1 MVVLRNLKKKEKCQ
15 ECGSSEGLRKCD
27 GRYPALYGTDFPEG
41 ADALHFE
48 CFRGLLCEVCEDK
61 LFEKQKYWFCAKC
74 LDPPENVVD
83 VIGCGIQPPTY
94 LLAEG
99 VLAVNSWPR
108 GGFFGDKT
116 EHPADAW
123 LRRIKENKA
132 RREIALRRLGDEE
145 LAQRKAAASEKFLRT
160 CRRASLSRGEMN
172 TFLRM
177 VHDLHDLDALLLDG
191 SSDHGALALPK
202 DIRTVEERAQGSV
215 FVDDD
220 VEVHTRYLDQSGLQ
234 QEVKLLRLYIADPL
248 QALQALLLD
257 VPAGSVYLQRRG
269 SLTPNLVD
277 GTGRA
282 LHGYELVSGSR
293 WGSLMETIQHGTF
306 LLGFGIHG
314 DGAEVGTDWYHP
326 YSITCANVPHTF
338 AKKRN
343 GAVKFALNA
352 KPVIRAPRGMVRAE
366 RLPENV
372 KVVKYNLESRSAAE
386 IMGYINARAGEVLQF
401 LVRLENGELK
411 KLPFMLRWVQHEAD
425 IEEQIKVHGL
435 KGKICLQCAG
445 VEKAMCGENC
455 GRGTANRPFMKLDEA
470 HCCLTAPRRTPLKV
484 LQEQVRLVMLSR
496 TGLPKKEVN
505 KACKDSRVR
514 PFVFNSCIAL
524 TNILPHSCG
533 GPYTLGGLDLLHGV
547 QKGPAG
553 TIVNAAV
560 ILMCKDMTKTPTF
573 KSHEDMHGR
582 QDYLLGQFKGQK
594 GQINFPNGVWGGG
607 KVGGFKGDEQLALCR
622 LLIFTIVGSSK
633 MMKTPKLRKTLL
645 RYYWLFLRLVN
656 EFKTQQFYTEEE
668 LVALEKDVRECIAGF
683 HWIMDQVQSGLG
695 EAEKNELKDAFD
707 VLKVHLFAAAS
718 RVIRENGSLPNINT
732 EAGERSLLDFK
743 ANNRLMDSSEEA
755 ILKRSYA
762 VRIDAVLNDFEQYTH
777 ESAPSAP
784 FARSTNVPPEFKNTA
799 SRLAV
804 GAPWTA
810 LCDLLHSGQNGPAV
824 SDAVLQE
831 MEDMVQREGSYFE
844 GGVFHKQSAIRACTK
859 NDVQYEVLRPGQ
871 TIRLTGDGK
880 FAQVLLPRIFH
891 ERSASTV
898 GPTALVSTF
907 RKAPTSV
914 WETGFH
920 PELPVPFLVRS
931 HLRMVPL
938 DDIVETA
945 HVIPYHGDLYLTPGL
960 EHFLHNTT
968 AEAVYR
974 GGKDREAYWQCPRR
988 DCTGRKPYPR
998 DGPLVFLCPLCG
1010 FSFPD
1015 LPA

>member
-1 MVVLRNLKKKEKCQ
+1 
-15 ECGSSEGLRKCD
+15 
-27 GRYPALYGTDFPEG
+27 
-41 ADALHFE
+41 
-48 CFRGLLCEVCEDK
+48 
-61 LFEKQKYWFCAKC
+61 
-74 LDPPENVVD
+74 
-83 VIGCGIQPPTY
+83 
-94 LLAEG
+94 
-99 VLAVNSWPR
+99 
-108 GGFFGDKT
+108 
-116 EHPADAW
+116 
-123 LRRIKENKA
+123 
-132 RREIALRRLGDEE
+132 
-145 LAQRKAAASEKFLRT
+145 
-160 CRRASLSRGEMN
+160 
-172 TFLRM
+172 
-177 VHDLHDLDALLLDG
+177 
-191 SSDHGALALPK
+191 
-202 DIRTVEERAQGSV
+202 
-215 FVDDD
+215 
-220 VEVHTRYLDQSGLQ
+220 
-234 QEVKLLRLYIADPL
+234 
-248 QALQALLLD
+248 
-257 VPAGSVYLQRRG
+257 
-269 SLTPNLVD
+269 
-277 GTGRA
+277 
-282 LHGYELVSGSR
+282 
-293 WGSLMETIQHGTF
+293 
-306 LLGFGIHG
+306 
-314 DGAEVGTDWYHP
+314 
-326 YSITCANVPHTF
+326 
-338 AKKRN
+338 
-343 GAVKFALNA
+343 
-352 KPVIRAPRGMVRAE
+352 
-366 RLPENV
+366 
-372 KVVKYNLESRSAAE
+372 
-386 IMGYINARAGEVLQF
+386 
-401 LVRLENGELK
+401 
-411 KLPFMLRWVQHEAD
+411 
-425 IEEQIKVHGL
+425 
-435 KGKICLQCAG
+435 
-445 VEKAMCGENC
+445 
-455 GRGTANRPFMKLDEA
+455 
-470 HCCLTAPRRTPLKV
+470 
-484 LQEQVRLVMLSR
+484 
-496 TGLPKKEVN
+496 
-505 KACKDSRVR
+505 
-514 PFVFNSCIAL
+514 
-524 TNILPHSCG
+524 
-533 GPYTLGGLDLLHGV
+533 
-547 QKGPAG
+547 
-553 TIVNAAV
+553 
-560 ILMCKDMTKTPTF
+560 
-573 KSHEDMHGR
+573 
-582 QDYLLGQFKGQK
+582 
-594 GQINFPNGVWGGG
+594 
-607 KVGGFKGDEQLALCR
+607 
-622 LLIFTIVGSSK
+622 
-633 MMKTPKLRKTLL
+633 MMKTPKLRKTFL

-931 HLRMVPL
+931 HLRMVLL
-938 DDIVETA
+938 DEIVETA

-960 EHFLHNTT
+960 EHFLRNTT